1 MKITAWL
8 TNVVRPIRFL
18 YVLCL
23 VAPLFSCSI
32 LKGKT
37 EKIAIVSPKD
47 FGLSE
52 ARNDIERYYVLEKT
66 HQIAKQQGATV
77 SYKGIKEINIEI
89 PADAKGIQLGND
101 TQFYGLVINV
111 RNKTKDM
118 RLFTATASRKSIE
131 VPKQSIDDGD
141 FSQIGVLVKGCHI
154 LMVEDEKPWGDNR
167 TGYEYAHKRRDVLL
181 VKNGRAVNNPIM
193 PYNNS
198 YSSPKCYIFDVAGT
212 PFQFNDCTYKTYIL
226 YVDGYDNVQI
236 EGVIVN
242 TPDSKLEGD
251 HVLRIH
257 NSTNVSIKDTRIN
270 GTYSAENRGG
280 YGISMNNI
288 WNFHA
293 FNLFG
298 RGKWGIFGCNN
309 INTAS
314 LENCDINRFDI
325 HCYGKNCSFKKVN
338 FEEIG
343 NQFSSVYGTIE
354 FDECIFTNCDPI
366 INRSSYNAF
375 VGYELFF
382 NDCIFNVTPKKK
394 YLINM
399 GDLSGQLNTRPE
411 LREKCWPNIHI
422 KNLTVTMT
430 EGAREL
436 VLLTSRG
443 TVDYE
448 EPVGYIETID
458 INGLIVN
465 SEIDAPLK
473 NIVIGTKDVK
483 TQKEI
488 ECVLNDIRVLVQMGM
503 TKSSAQQTVN
513 AALTVRLPLK
523 ENRVRLKNVKGIKQ
537 AVQ

>member
-1 MKITAWL
+1 
-8 TNVVRPIRFL
+8 
-18 YVLCL
+18 
-23 VAPLFSCSI
+23 
-32 LKGKT
+32 
-37 EKIAIVSPKD
+37 
-47 FGLSE
+47 
-52 ARNDIERYYVLEKT
+52 
-66 HQIAKQQGATV
+66 
-77 SYKGIKEINIEI
+77 
-89 PADAKGIQLGND
+89 
-101 TQFYGLVINV
+101 
-111 RNKTKDM
+111 
-118 RLFTATASRKSIE
+118 
-131 VPKQSIDDGD
+131 
-141 FSQIGVLVKGCHI
+141 
-154 LMVEDEKPWGDNR
+154 
-167 TGYEYAHKRRDVLL
+167 
-181 VKNGRAVNNPIM
+181 
-193 PYNNS
+193 
-198 YSSPKCYIFDVAGT
+198 
-212 PFQFNDCTYKTYIL
+212 
-226 YVDGYDNVQI
+226 
-236 EGVIVN
+236 
-242 TPDSKLEGD
+242 
-251 HVLRIH
+251 
-257 NSTNVSIKDTRIN
+257 
-270 GTYSAENRGG
+270 
-280 YGISMNNI
+280 MN
-288 WNFHA
+288 F
-293 FNLFG
+293 
-298 RGKWGIFGCNN
+298 
-309 INTAS
+309 
-314 LENCDINRFDI
+314 
-325 HCYGKNCSFKKVN
+325 
-338 FEEIG
+338 
-343 NQFSSVYGTIE
+343 
-354 FDECIFTNCDPI
+354 
-366 INRSSYNAF
+366 
-375 VGYELFF
+375 FF